1 MSEKFQVKRNLGKVF
16 DDAVCDDQLA
26 GELYQQLK
34 SSSNRYI
41 AKTELGQGAMK
52 TVLQVQDELTGRDVA
67 KATLKGEAK
76 RDSSERFLREA
87 RICARLEH
95 PNIVPLHDLG
105 IDENG
110 DVFFTMKL
118 VEGISFQ
125 DMLHEIKTNESNH
138 SLSELLEIFVKVCD
152 AVAYA
157 HSQQIIHLDLKPD
170 NIQISHFGEVLVC
183 DWGLARD
190 LREKNSI
197 VEDTIVSESF
207 VTQDGLVRGTPGYMS
222 PEQARGAISE
232 SSFQSD
238 IYSLGAILYTILS
251 FERPGKGSVKEVL
264 DQTINGNFGPPS
276 KVAAEQNI
284 PSVLEAICLK
294 AMSLDSKD
302 RYTNVAQFK
311 NDITAYLRGFATSVE
326 DSGFLMQLKLLLK
339 RNKVVSS
346 VVLMSILILITATSV
361 FLISITKSERDA
373 KLAAKQAQEAEA
385 EARDNLLKWQR
396 TDELKKLIASNSM
409 PQLITLTRNAVEDYE
424 VMKGIDLAKVA
435 VDLDKGLEVAHR
447 DLGYLQASL
456 FEFEASIKSYLQ
468 GGMPPKNH
476 HILASKDCI
485 NKFKG
490 RKDLSFEEILWIVRT
505 YASYPLYNM
514 INEFTFS
521 PKLHFLT
528 LDQRRQY
535 AIEVIKLQNPKVKEV
550 KFEGTKLKIDFTH
563 VKDINGIYRTEITEL
578 DLKNA
583 KLRKRIPAIRGL
595 PLKKIT
601 LSAKDPNK
609 QIPYLKT
616 CKTLEEV
623 YLPEK
628 TTNKELLKDIPPS
641 IKIKFY

>member
-16 DDAVCDDQLA
+16 DDAVSDDKLA
-26 GELYQQLK
+26 GDLYQQLK
-34 SSSNRYI
+34 SSSYRYI

-52 TVLQVQDELTGRDVA
+52 TVLQVTDEITGRDVA
-67 KATLKGEAK
+67 KATLKGQAK

-125 DMLHEIKTNESNH
+125 DMLNEIKTNKSSHSSN
-138 SLSELLEIFVKVCD
+138 ELLEIFVKVCD

-197 VEDTIVSESF
+197 IEDAIVSESF

-264 DQTINGNFGPPS
+264 EQTVSGNFTPPS
-276 KVAAEQNI
+276 TIASEQNI
-284 PSVLEAICLK
+284 PTVLEAICLK
-294 AMSLDSKD
+294 AMALDTKD
-302 RYTNVAQFK
+302 RYANVAQFK
-311 NDITAYLRGFATSVE
+311 NDITSYLRGFATSVE
-326 DSGFLMQLKLLLK
+326 NSGFLMQLKLLLK
-339 RNKVVSS
+339 RNKIVSS
-346 VVLMSILILITATSV
+346 VVLMSIFILLSATSV
-361 FLISITKSERDA
+361 FLASIKKSEREA
-373 KLAAKQAQEAEA
+373 KLAAKQAKEAEA
-385 EARDNLLKWQR
+385 EAKENLVKWQK
-396 TDELKKLIASNSM
+396 TNELKNLIASESM

-424 VMKGIDLAKVA
+424 VLKGIDLAKVA
-435 VDLDKGLEVAHR
+435 VELDKGLQTAHR
-447 DLGYLQASL
+447 DLGYLQSSL
-456 FEFEASIKSYLQ
+456 FEFEASINSYNL
-468 GGMPPKNH
+468 GGMPPNNR
-476 HILASKDCI
+476 HILASVDCLV
-485 NKFKG
+485 KFKG
-490 RKDLSFEEILWIVRT
+490 RKDLNFEEILWIVRK
-505 YASYPLYNM
+505 YASYHLYNM

-528 LDQRRQY
+528 LEQRRQY
-535 AIEVIKLQNPKVKEV
+535 AIEVVKLQNSKVKEV
-550 KFEGTKLKIDFTH
+550 KFEGSKLKIDLTH
-563 VKDINGIYRTEITEL
+563 VNDINGIYRTEITEL
-578 DLKNA
+578 DLKEAN
-583 KLRKRIPAIRGL
+583 LRKNIPAIRGL

-601 LSAKDPNK
+601 LSAKHPNR
-609 QIPYLKT
+609 QIPYLKN

-628 TTNKELLKDIPPS
+628 TTNKELLKDIPSS
-641 IKIKFY
+641 IKVKFY